1 MQKFRVC
8 TLTFFSI
15 SKLQYRNSNSYFNL
29 ILLLSGDLSLNP
41 GPLYNNNNNN
51 NNNDNNNNNNNNQ
64 LQPQSEWSAFNSR
77 ELHFIYLNVNSLL
90 PKFDE
95 LKNVAELSNALS
107 QIDISESQFEDS
119 VLSSEIHNDNYNTLR
134 CDRNRH
140 WGGLVCYI
148 RNDLSYDVE
157 SLPRLKSKTFSWNY
171 LYQIRNQ

>member
-1 MQKFRVC
+1 M
-8 TLTFFSI
+8 
-15 SKLQYRNSNSYFNL
+15 
-29 ILLLSGDLSLNP
+29 
-41 GPLYNNNNNN
+41 
-51 NNNDNNNNNNNNQ
+51 
-64 LQPQSEWSAFNSR
+64 
-77 ELHFIYLNVNSLL
+77 L

-119 VLSSEIHNDNYNTLR
+119 VLSSEIHIDNYNTLR

-157 SLPRLKSKTFSWNY
+157 SLPRLKSKTFSSNY